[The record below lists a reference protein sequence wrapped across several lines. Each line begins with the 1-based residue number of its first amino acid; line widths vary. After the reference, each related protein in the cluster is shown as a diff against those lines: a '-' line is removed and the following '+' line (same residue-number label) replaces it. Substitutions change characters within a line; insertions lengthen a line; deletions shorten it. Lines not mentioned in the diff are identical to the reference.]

1 MFPGALV
8 NAPVE
13 VLQVANSLPAGEVS
27 RLLAAA
33 VALNAELGG
42 VDDAWLSAVLNTVS
56 SSIGADASRA
66 MLASQ
71 ADAIDAVEH
80 PASILRR
87 VGDQLRDEAFDSV
100 ASEVA
105 DEVLSLV
112 LGERLQ
118 RESAG
123 AHEVGSQQRPSES
136 RADAFTVKR
145 SESPAAADRSLR
157 CAEPQPDLTKAK
169 ACPQPAIAAAVTE
182 QGRHGVTGS
191 AMPISTPA
199 HSGVHTVTERSPVSG
214 NSANESAN
222 CDDTLHTSQGYAL
235 KRTVARYPI
244 DDLLT
249 PLAQR
254 VLRGP

>member
-1 MFPGALV
+1 
-8 NAPVE
+8 VE

-80 PASILRR
+80 PASVLRR

-136 RADAFTVKR
+136 
-145 SESPAAADRSLR
+145 PAAADRSLR

-169 ACPQPAIAAAVTE
+169 ACPQPAIAAAVGE